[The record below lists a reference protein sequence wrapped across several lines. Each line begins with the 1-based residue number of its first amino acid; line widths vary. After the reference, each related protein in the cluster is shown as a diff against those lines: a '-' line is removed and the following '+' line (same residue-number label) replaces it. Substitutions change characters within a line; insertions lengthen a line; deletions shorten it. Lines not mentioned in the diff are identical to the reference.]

1 METWASEEKE
11 TLGSLL
17 DRVEQGEEI
26 VITREGKRVAKLVP
40 AEPVR
45 DVAAALA
52 AAERIRARVEARGPL
67 NPPITIEEILSFRDE
82 GRR

>member
-45 DVAAALA
+45 DVAAAIA
-52 AAERIRARVEARGPL
+52 AAERIRARVEERGPL
-67 NPPITIEEILSFRDE
+67 NPPITIDEILSFRDE